1 LERRNDVH
9 FSSPFIG
16 GFSGRV
22 GSIVLSYLPMPARK
36 PRPKDE
42 KPQFERFLE
51 TVRKVEAGETDEE
64 LERALEKI
72 APPKPVDILNEP
84 IPHADKAS
92 SKISAKAPVSKK

>member
-1 LERRNDVH
+1 
-9 FSSPFIG
+9 
-16 GFSGRV
+16 
-22 GSIVLSYLPMPARK
+22 MPARK

-72 APPKPVDILNEP
+72 APPKKGKP
-84 IPHADKAS
+84 IKSPS
-92 SKISAKAPVSKK
+92 